1 MKIYLL
7 SEFHLLRNCFK
18 TEAEEI
24 KICTRRTVDFVERW
38 ALELFGEILDL
49 MCYNYPE
56 ESDKC
61 DRIIAQVPKLNFTG
75 IQKPKSFIP
84 PLLHILKVIGDY
96 E

>member
-1 MKIYLL
+1 
-7 SEFHLLRNCFK
+7 
-18 TEAEEI
+18 
-24 KICTRRTVDFVERW
+24 
-38 ALELFGEILDL
+38 

-61 DRIIAQVPKLNFTG
+61 DKIIAKVPKLNFTG

-84 PLLHILKVIGDY
+84 PLLQIMKVIGDY